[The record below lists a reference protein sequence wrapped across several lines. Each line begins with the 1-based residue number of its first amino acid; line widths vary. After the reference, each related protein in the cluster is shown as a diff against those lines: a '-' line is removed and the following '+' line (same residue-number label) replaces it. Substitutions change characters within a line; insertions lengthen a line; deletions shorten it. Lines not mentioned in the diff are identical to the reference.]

1 MGVWKGGGVGGGG
14 GGGWKTEIEKKKLC
28 EADRER
34 GFAVDASS
42 CNKPK
47 KKRGKVTPSF

>member
-1 MGVWKGGGVGGGG
+1 MGVWKRKGGGG
-14 GGGWKTEIEKKKLC
+14 
-28 EADRER
+28 ADRER